1 VQVEGCLD
9 FTKSKIGTEDIKIND
24 RIMLSKTFA
33 LRQIQKVGDEEE
45 SEEFVLSQTNH
56 EVKNLVN
63 SFRLGVM

>member
-1 VQVEGCLD
+1 
-9 FTKSKIGTEDIKIND
+9 
-24 RIMLSKTFA
+24 MLSKTFA
-33 LRQIQKVGDEEE
+33 LRQILKVGDEEE